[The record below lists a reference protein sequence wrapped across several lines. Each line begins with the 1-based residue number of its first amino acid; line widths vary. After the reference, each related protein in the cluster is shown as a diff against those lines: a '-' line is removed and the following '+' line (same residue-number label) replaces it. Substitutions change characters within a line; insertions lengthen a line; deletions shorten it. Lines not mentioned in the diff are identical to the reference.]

1 MKVLIVEDEPQAVQ
15 LLESLLEKAVPDLVV
30 AGQVDSVASAVGWFA
45 SHPPPDLAFFDIQL
59 GDGLSFEIF
68 ERCRVSCPVIFTT
81 AYDEYALKAFK
92 VNSIDYLL
100 KPLDKADLT
109 RALEK
114 LKGLSA
120 AVSQEALMQSM
131 GRAMELMKNR
141 YKTRFVVKV
150 GEHLRTIEVDDVL
163 YFLSQEKTTF
173 SHTRDG
179 RRHILDFTLDEVE
192 EKVDPSRFFRINRKY
207 IVALDSI
214 QDMIAYTNSRLRLI
228 LKNCDDQEVIVAR
241 ERVQEFKEWLDR

>member
-1 MKVLIVEDEPQAVQ
+1 VKVLIVEDEPQAVQ
-15 LLESLLEKAVPDLVV
+15 LLESLLAQTVPDLVV
-30 AGQVDSVASAVGWFA
+30 AGKVDSVTSAVNWFA
-45 SHPPPDLAFFDIQL
+45 SHPPPDIAFFDIQL

-100 KPLDKADLT
+100 KPLDKAGLT

-120 AVSQEALMQSM
+120 AASHETIMQSI